1 MAEDLSPREREE
13 VLEFLYQC
21 LMEKRIFVFSAIPQF
36 GRKCLEKNPEGM
48 VITGH
53 YSVSESKLARV
64 AAEYAGGC
72 GAGRAYC
79 ALQPDGVIT
88 PPCILPIAS
97 GNIIEQSFSQ
107 IWKESVELKDLGD
120 RTLYGGHCGK
130 CDYRS
135 VCGGCRARTYAYF
148 KDYLAPDP
156 GCKFN

>member
-53 YSVSESKLARV
+53 YSVSESKLARM

-79 ALQPDGVIT
+79 ALQPDGVVT
-88 PPCILPIAS
+88 PLVFCLLLQEIL
-97 GNIIEQSFSQ
+97 
-107 IWKESVELKDLGD
+107 
-120 RTLYGGHCGK
+120 
-130 CDYRS
+130 
-135 VCGGCRARTYAYF
+135 
-148 KDYLAPDP
+148 
-156 GCKFN
+156 